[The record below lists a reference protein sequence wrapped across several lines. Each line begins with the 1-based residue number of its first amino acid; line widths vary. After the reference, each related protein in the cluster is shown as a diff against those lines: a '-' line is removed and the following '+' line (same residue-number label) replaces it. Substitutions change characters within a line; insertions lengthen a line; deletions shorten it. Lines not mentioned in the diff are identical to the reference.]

1 MRQNIIQ
8 LFFILTSFSLFGQEN
23 LSLSQAIEMGL
34 NNSFQIQIS
43 EVNTQIAQNNNN
55 WGMSGKYPTVNFSIT
70 LPNSFTDQNNPTSFL
85 PELSA
90 FSTGLT
96 PAIEAQWVL
105 FDGYRVRF
113 TKQQFE
119 KLEELAQGEAKVA
132 VENTIQAII
141 LAYQAALIQKEQ
153 IRVLETVL
161 DLSRDRIKYEQVK
174 LEFGQSGKFN
184 LLQIQD
190 AYLSDSTNYLIQK
203 NTYEIALRNLNLAMG
218 LDDLSSTFTLTDQLN
233 FETSSYTLEDLK
245 DKMFSNNQSINNL
258 LINKELSNIQT
269 KIQES
274 QNYPRIAIGA
284 GGNYNLSSSTVN
296 TNTREGFKLD
306 TSATIKS
313 LNAFLNVTATY
324 NIFDG
329 GVRKRQIENAKLN
342 EMVAG
347 LQIDEL
353 KRTLSG
359 QLENTLATFNNQ
371 RQLVLLTQNLI
382 ENAEENLRIADER
395 FKGGLIT
402 SFDYRTIQLNFINA
416 SQARL
421 NAIFNLKTTET
432 DLIKLIGGL
441 IR

>member
-1 MRQNIIQ
+1 
-8 LFFILTSFSLFGQEN
+8 
-23 LSLSQAIEMGL
+23 
-34 NNSFQIQIS
+34 
-43 EVNTQIAQNNNN
+43 
-55 WGMSGKYPTVNFSIT
+55 
-70 LPNSFTDQNNPTSFL
+70 
-85 PELSA
+85 
-90 FSTGLT
+90 
-96 PAIEAQWVL
+96 
-105 FDGYRVRF
+105 
-113 TKQQFE
+113 
-119 KLEELAQGEAKVA
+119 
-132 VENTIQAII
+132 
-141 LAYQAALIQKEQ
+141 
-153 IRVLETVL
+153 
-161 DLSRDRIKYEQVK
+161 
-174 LEFGQSGKFN
+174 
-184 LLQIQD
+184 
-190 AYLSDSTNYLIQK
+190 
-203 NTYEIALRNLNLAMG
+203 
-218 LDDLSSTFTLTDQLN
+218 
-233 FETSSYTLEDLK
+233 
-245 DKMFSNNQSINNL
+245 MFSNNQSINNL

-284 GGNYNLSSSTVN
+284 GGNYNLSNSTVN
-296 TNTREGFKLD
+296 ANTREGFKLD